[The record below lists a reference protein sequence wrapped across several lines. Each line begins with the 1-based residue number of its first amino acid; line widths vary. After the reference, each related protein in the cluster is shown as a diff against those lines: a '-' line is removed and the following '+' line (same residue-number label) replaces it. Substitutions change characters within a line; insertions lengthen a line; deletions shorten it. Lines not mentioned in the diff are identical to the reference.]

1 VSSHVRLWCGSA
13 VLEVD
18 ASIADMSLP
27 RVQVGAFSVD
37 AASPSA
43 PPPLLRIDRVPGLV
57 GQPVEGPLG
66 RCTVQLDTEVLRVD
80 LADGPFLGELA
91 LRLAYYL
98 TTARQG
104 GLLVHSSALASAG
117 GVGLLACGKSGAGK
131 STLARLGRA
140 AGLRLLTDEVVQVF
154 PDGRI
159 GGTPFRSDPDNVGS
173 PGLVRARYFLALEK
187 ADCEALAPLPPLE
200 AAGLLMAQRFEVEE
214 LSLSRPEVQRRALAF
229 LSAVELKTLRFRKHA
244 DVGRFIADALA

>member
-1 VSSHVRLWCGSA
+1 MSGYVRLWCGSA

-18 ASIADMSLP
+18 ASIAEMSLP
-27 RVQVGAFSVD
+27 RVQVGAFS
-37 AASPSA
+37 AASASSSA
-43 PPPLLRIDRVPGLV
+43 APLLLRIERVPGLV

-66 RCTVQLDTEVLRVD
+66 RCTVRLDGEVLRVD

-104 GLLVHSSALASAG
+104 GLLVHSSALASGA
-117 GVGLLACGKSGAGK
+117 VGLLACGKSGAGK
-131 STLARLGRA
+131 STLARLGSA
-140 AGLRLLTDEVVQVF
+140 AGLRLLTDEVVQIF
-154 PDGRI
+154 PDGSI

-173 PGLVRARYFLALEK
+173 PGLVRARYFVALEK
-187 ADCEALAPLPPLE
+187 AASESLAPLPPLE
-200 AAGLLMAQRFEVEE
+200 AAGLLMAQSFEVEE

-229 LSAVELKTLRFRKHA
+229 LSAVELRTLRFRKHA
-244 DVGRFIADALA
+244 EVGRFITDALA